1 MVEDATARP
10 RTGAVALVEQL
21 RREGVAVIF
30 GLPGDQ
36 LMVALDALFDAADI
50 RYVVTRHEQG
60 TTYMA
65 DGYAR
70 AAGRPGVAMV
80 VPGVGV
86 YNAGSGLATA
96 YACSS
101 PVLLLAGQ
109 VNRTAIGR
117 SLGLLHD
124 THDQLEIVRP
134 VTKWRER
141 VLDADRITG
150 AVREAFAQ
158 MATERPRPTHVE
170 IPPETFADPT
180 SVAAID
186 PIAATPAGAD
196 PDEVKRAAA
205 LLTNAANPLVVCGG
219 GVSLANAS
227 QELTAVAEHLQSTV
241 VTTREGK
248 GGFDDRNPL
257 SVGTMWVN
265 PRLRPVL
272 DGADVV
278 LAVGTR
284 LQGFGFK
291 PATRIVQLDVDPDE
305 IGRNAAVECALVGNA
320 RVVLQQLGNEL
331 RSTSDR
337 RQVQG

>member
-1 MVEDATARP
+1 MVEDATAHQRS
-10 RTGAVALVEQL
+10 GAVALVEQL
-21 RREGVAVIF
+21 RREGVEVIF

-50 RYVVTRHEQG
+50 RYIVTRHEQG

-70 AAGRPGVAMV
+70 VAGRPGVAMV

-117 SLGLLHD
+117 SLGMLHD

-141 VLDADRITG
+141 VLDADRIAG

-158 MATERPRPTHVE
+158 MQSGRPRPTHVE
-170 IPPETFADPT
+170 IPPETLADPAPAAAVDPVPAR
-180 SVAAID
+180 SVG
-186 PIAATPAGAD
+186 TD
-196 PDEVKRAAA
+196 PDLVTRAAA
-205 LLTNAANPLVVCGG
+205 
-219 GVSLANAS
+219 
-227 QELTAVAEHLQSTV
+227 
-241 VTTREGK
+241 
-248 GGFDDRNPL
+248 
-257 SVGTMWVN
+257 
-265 PRLRPVL
+265 
-272 DGADVV
+272 V
-278 LAVGTR
+278 LAR
-284 LQGFGFK
+284 
-291 PATRIVQLDVDPDE
+291 A
-305 IGRNAAVECALVGNA
+305 
-320 RVVLQQLGNEL
+320 
-331 RSTSDR
+331 
-337 RQVQG
+337 